1 MYLIEPW
8 GWEDREY
15 RTAAQQAITYD
26 MAVNKKDRKSI
37 DYFIRDMVKAVT
49 ERLMELSK
57 ENHLDKMEPE
67 ERKAFILKS
76 ATEFFGA
83 FK

>member
-15 RTAAQQAITYD
+15 RTAAIQAITYD
-26 MAVNKKDRKSI
+26 MTVERKDRKSI
-37 DYFIRDMVKAVT
+37 DFFIRDMVKAVT
-49 ERLMELSK
+49 DRLMELSK
-57 ENHLDKMEPE
+57 ENHLDRMEPE
-67 ERKAFILKS
+67 ERKSFILKS
-76 ATEFFGA
+76 AERFFGA